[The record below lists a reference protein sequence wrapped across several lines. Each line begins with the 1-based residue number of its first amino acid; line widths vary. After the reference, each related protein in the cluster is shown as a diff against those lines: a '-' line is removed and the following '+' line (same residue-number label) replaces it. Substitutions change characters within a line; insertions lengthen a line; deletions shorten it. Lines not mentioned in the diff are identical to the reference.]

1 MGTTVD
7 RGAFG
12 ALVTRNNSTGGS
24 GIRTVQRFGEV
35 VSDGNWWDKLLDL
48 GKNFIVNVGGMISS
62 MLQFSATQI
71 VEWIKEAAEFVW
83 EFNWNI
89 SDQEIDAQIQQLY
102 EAFQIRVMGVL
113 GSTIGRLIPIGIG
126 GAMAFYV
133 NPTMAKLLVT
143 QVSDDFL
150 IDLINDMGGL
160 LRLVGKSVVIAGVL
174 QTYKTARNLIKAA
187 YKDPIIRGIATRAG
201 ISEEAINS
209 WGDKKKGSWSF
220 AEAVE
225 EKIEN
230 IPGEKTRQMAEEFLE
245 NFSDGFWD
253 YSLIVAQTWDAIKLQ
268 QEATPETYVYQ
279 PDRSSPEQYYVHG
292 DSEAIANQVMTINT
306 VSTALENRDV
316 GSMTVTD
323 DDRPVT
329 TNNGIAIKFFF
340 LNTLELPYGNANRD
354 SFAKAELIV
363 PNVRKS
369 IITWDKLVEL
379 FRPHAFTDGDWK
391 GVMDLENGRQLV
403 SRGNSENE
411 CKQLLTK
418 FLQLTE
424 SELRGTPI
432 YSHRDG
438 PQTNR
443 WRRRKQQPMH
453 LSHFYVTNYT
463 RATKYEDAGTPNRA
477 RHITQRIN
485 VGSGSKPLTFDYY
498 LAQAVD
504 SSV

>member
-443 WRRRKQQPMH
+443 WRRRKQQPMY

-463 RATKYEDAGTPNRA
+463 RATKYEDAGQSSKA
-477 RHITQRIN
+477 RYITQRIN
-485 VGSGSKPLTFDYY
+485 FGSGDKPIVFDHY
-498 LAQAVD
+498 LDQAFD
-504 SSV
+504 SSP